1 MLKIGLTGGIG
12 CGKTTAANLFIE
24 LGIPVLD
31 ADLIAHTLVNK
42 GQLALN
48 QIEKIFGSTI
58 INEDGSL
65 NRKKL
70 GEIVFSNPHKKK
82 QLESILHPLVYE
94 ELQRQLES
102 LDAPYAIL
110 CIPLLLETKMQHIV
124 DRVLVIDCPVE
135 VQFERVKRRD
145 QLTDE
150 RIFSVINAQT
160 SRQQR
165 LSLADD
171 IIKNSGSTSKLAEQI
186 KKLHNLY
193 ISTCES

>member
-82 QLESILHPLVYE
+82 QLESILHPLVYG

-124 DRVLVIDCPVE
+124 DRVLIIDCPVE

-193 ISTCES
+193 ISTSES

>member
-193 ISTCES
+193 ISTSES

>member
-24 LGIPVLD
+24 LGIPVID
-31 ADLIAHTLVNK
+31 ADVIAHTLVNK
-42 GQLALN
+42 GQPALS
-48 QIEKIFGSTI
+48 QIKKTFGSTI
-58 INEDGSL
+58 INADGSL

-70 GEIVFSNPHKKK
+70 GEIVFSNPRKKK

-94 ELQRQLES
+94 ELLCQLES

-110 CIPLLLETKMQHIV
+110 CVPLLLETKMQHLV

-145 QLTDE
+145 QFTDE
-150 RIFSVINAQT
+150 RIYSIIDAQT

-165 LSLADD
+165 LSSADD
-171 IIKNSGSTSKLAEQI
+171 IINNSGSTSTLAEQI

-193 ISTCES
+193 ISTCDS